1 MKSPLRFLGLLLA
14 LIVATTTGLA
24 AQAQKLASGTWTGK
38 GVDPGG
44 EEFPFTV
51 EVENT
56 GDSLSM
62 ALIGPDG
69 ERLALSEIRFSEGK
83 LLFRWEPG
91 VVVNCELSPVEGGGY
106 SGPCSDESGGTGQ
119 ITITPPQP

>member
-1 MKSPLRFLGLLLA
+1 MKSSLRFLGLLLA
-14 LIVATTTGLA
+14 LVLATTTGL
-24 AQAQKLASGTWTGK
+24 QAQKLTPGTWTGK

-51 EVENT
+51 EVENA

-69 ERLALSEIRFSEGK
+69 ERLPLTNIRFNEGK
-83 LLFRWEPG
+83 LLFQWEPG
-91 VVVNCELSPVEGGGY
+91 VVVNCELSPIDGGAY